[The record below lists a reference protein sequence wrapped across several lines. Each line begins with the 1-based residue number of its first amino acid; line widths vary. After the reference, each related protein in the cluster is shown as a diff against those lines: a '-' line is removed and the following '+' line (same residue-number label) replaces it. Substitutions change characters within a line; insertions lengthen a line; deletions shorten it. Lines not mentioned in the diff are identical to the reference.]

1 MTDLDALQPLSP
13 LWAGR
18 LHLMLELMA
27 TLAFALSGVLE
38 AARKRLDMVGVVVVA
53 FAAAFGGG
61 TLRDLLLDHRPFFW
75 VQDTFFLWL
84 VIVVCAAA
92 MLFMRQRHLQPTER
106 AIVWPDAIGLGLFTV
121 IGEERALALGQPAL
135 VAVMMGVITS
145 VFGGVLRDVLCN
157 EVPRAL
163 ADHRPY
169 ALWICSRSCTDSKVR
184 DAVRRVG
191 SPLRPARQSTMSW
204 TILTILRIITANGD
218 EKIYH
223 NNGAGSNCAFQHFM
237 QQR

>member
-92 MLFMRQRHLQPTER
+92 MLFMRQHHLQPTER
-106 AIVWPDAIGLGLFTV
+106 AIVWPDAVGLRLFTV

-169 ALWICSRSCTDSKVR
+169 ALWAFAGGWLYWALRLALPVWLCISVGVAAIAGLRLLSVWR
-184 DAVRRVG
+184 DWR
-191 SPLRPARQSTMSW
+191 LPAWRQ
-204 TILTILRIITANGD
+204 
-218 EKIYH
+218 
-223 NNGAGSNCAFQHFM
+223 
-237 QQR
+237 